1 MATVLFDQNTMNT
14 MTTTTISSPSLVLVD
29 NLYTNV
35 TPSMPGAILASD
47 DQGKIIMEPINGS
60 TSVILTMT
68 TDGIYNPQSFQEGVV
83 YGINKDYKLRP
94 CTWNSGNIMSFVL
107 SSGTTSTITSGS
119 TSWTVL
125 DTTFSFNEPLPGILS
140 GEYVRD
146 TVYFVIITI
155 SICPLTA
162 IGEIDSTQVEL
173 YDSMGNTKAPIT
185 YISRK
190 PLNTKGISLTMA
202 TTNATVNTFLYEF
215 GTFGY
220 TTRFNE
226 IMTVSNPGTSWI
238 ITPSGGQ
245 YYDENTSSWK
255 DIDWSTAVP
264 IILSGCITYVPV
276 SSYVA

>member
-1 MATVLFDQNTMNT
+1 MATVIFDQSTVYTNASS
-14 MTTTTISSPSLVLVD
+14 SSPSLVLVD
-29 NLYTNV
+29 NLYANV
-35 TPSMPGAILASD
+35 TPSTPGAILASD
-47 DQGKIIMEPINGS
+47 DQGRIIMEPINGS

-68 TDGIYNPQSFQEGVV
+68 TDGTYNPQSFQEGVV

-94 CTWNSGNIMSFVL
+94 CTWNSDNIVTFVL
-107 SSGTTSTITSGS
+107 SSGTTSTVTAGS

-125 DTTFSFNEPLPGILS
+125 DTTFSFDEPLQGTVS

-146 TVYFVIITI
+146 TVYFVIITV

-162 IGEIDSTQVEL
+162 IGEIDSTQVDL
-173 YDSMGNTKAPIT
+173 YDSMSSTKAPIT
-185 YISRK
+185 YMSRK

-202 TTNATVNTFLYEF
+202 TSNVAVDTFLYEF

-220 TTRFNE
+220 TTRFNK
-226 IMTVSNPGTSWI
+226 IMTISNPGISWT

-245 YYDENTSSWK
+245 YYDESTSSWK